1 MSEIDDYE
9 DNIEGNHL
17 DEHSDGILAEEDDD
31 LLSELA
37 PSSPPSPPSNN
48 ESINQL
54 TLQLLLN
61 TNSYKKYMAKVQSE
75 KKDAKPPIEDLDLYL
90 GNIEQFISSSLEKVL
105 HTGEL
110 RVEPLDP
117 TFDMCESFRSF
128 LSKSIEYYRN
138 LANIKVKKIDCEEKN
153 YDQMGTCEKE
163 HISFLK
169 VKKSGGDKKL
179 LNDDYH
185 GLFPQ
190 TTPAGTFMIP
200 PPPSLKR
207 HTAKTWKT
215 YNYNG
220 GFSESS
226 NYDV

>member
-1 MSEIDDYE
+1 MSELDDYE
-9 DNIEGNHL
+9 DTTEDNHL
-17 DEHSDGILAEEDDD
+17 DEHFDEILAEDDD
-31 LLSELA
+31 LLSELTP
-37 PSSPPSPPSNN
+37 PSSPCPPPSNN
-48 ESINQL
+48 ESIHQL

-61 TNSYKKYMAKVQSE
+61 TNSYKKYMAKLQSE
-75 KKDAKPPIEDLDLYL
+75 KKETKPPIQDLDLYL
-90 GNIEQFISSSLEKVL
+90 GNVEQFISSSLEKVL

-117 TFDMCESFRSF
+117 TYDMCESFRSF
-128 LSKSIEYYRN
+128 LSKSVEYYRN

-153 YDQMGTCEKE
+153 YDQMGILEKE

-169 VKKSGGDKKL
+169 VKKSNNDKKL
-179 LNDDYH
+179 LNDYYH
-185 GLFPQ
+185 GSFPQ
-190 TTPAGTFMIP
+190 TTPAGTFMVP
-200 PPPSLKR
+200 PPPVLKR

-215 YNYNG
+215 YNYNS